1 MAIGKFD
8 GLHLGHRDVL
18 RGCDTV
24 CTFDPHPLAV
34 LKPEA
39 APRLLTDV
47 TRRAELAATL
57 GVRELVVLRF
67 DDALRRLSPEAF
79 VDEVLVERLGA
90 RHVSVGESFR
100 FGHRAQGTPELL
112 RADGR
117 FGVRVVPPVTV
128 DGAAVSS
135 TRVRAVLAAG
145 AVAEAAM
152 LLGAPH
158 ALRCAAAPDGT
169 LLPPAGMAVP
179 ADGTYRVA
187 VTTGPGRIHRTTRC
201 TVAADGTTLVL
212 EDGADALPARPRHVL
227 VHFLARVT
235 AGAPAATATAPRP
248 APASAARASRR

>member
-8 GLHLGHRDVL
+8 GLHLGHREVL

-34 LKPEA
+34 LRPDA

-47 TRRAELAATL
+47 ARRAELAAAL

-67 DDALRRLSPEAF
+67 DDAMRRRSPEAF
-79 VDEVLVERLGA
+79 VDEILVAQLGA
-90 RHVSVGESFR
+90 IHVSVGENFR

-117 FGVRVVPPVTV
+117 FGVRVAAPVTV

-158 ALRCAAAPDGT
+158 ALRCATAAGT
-169 LLPPAGMAVP
+169 
-179 ADGTYRVA
+179 
-187 VTTGPGRIHRTTRC
+187 PG
-201 TVAADGTTLVL
+201 
-212 EDGADALPARPRHVL
+212 
-227 VHFLARVT
+227 
-235 AGAPAATATAPRP
+235 
-248 APASAARASRR
+248 